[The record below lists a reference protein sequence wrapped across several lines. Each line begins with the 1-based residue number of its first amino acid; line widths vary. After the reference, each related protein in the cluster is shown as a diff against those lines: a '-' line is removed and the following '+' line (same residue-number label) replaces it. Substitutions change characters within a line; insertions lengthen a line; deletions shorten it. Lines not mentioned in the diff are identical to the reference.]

1 MRRVKIVA
9 GLGNPG
15 PRYRNSRHNLGF
27 LVLDQLAER
36 LGVRLDREKSQGLV
50 AEAVW
55 RGERLLLVKPMTYM
69 NRSGD
74 CLAGLARNTLQRPED
89 LLAVVDD
96 VNLPLG
102 KMRMRPV
109 GSAGGHNGLKSVI
122 ERLGTRDFPRLRL
135 GVGQERRD
143 AELADYVLGR
153 FHPEELP
160 EVRRMVETAPDAI
173 LCWVEHGAEQVMNE
187 YNR

>member
-1 MRRVKIVA
+1 MKIVA

-27 LVLDQLAER
+27 LVLDRLAER
-36 LGVRLDREKSQGLV
+36 LGVRLDREKHQGLV
-50 AEAVW
+50 AEADW

-74 CLAGLARNTLQRPED
+74 CLARFARNTLQRPDD

-96 VNLPLG
+96 VDLPLG
-102 KMRMRPV
+102 KMRMRRG
-109 GSAGGHNGLKSVI
+109 GSAGGHNGLKSII
-122 ERLGTRDFPRLRL
+122 ERLGTQDFPRLRL
-135 GVGQERRD
+135 GIGQQRRD

-153 FHPEELP
+153 FHPDELP
-160 EVRRMVETAPDAI
+160 EVRRLEEAAPDAI